1 MNNHNPQTFRLGE
14 QGVMTGN
21 GDGER
26 WPHFGL
32 MGGTAGQPQEMWIT
46 RKGKK
51 IRLRTIDIL
60 DNLEAGD
67 IISTVCGGGG
77 GVGDPLN
84 RPMEKVGMDV
94 LNEYISFKKAKD
106 VYGVIIDSETF
117 EVDQEAT
124 ARQREKLRKAKKS

>member
-1 MNNHNPQTFRLGE
+1 
-14 QGVMTGN
+14 MTGN

-84 RPMEKVGMDV
+84 RPIEKVRMDV
-94 LNEYISFKKAKD
+94 LNEFISFKKAKD

-124 ARQREKLRKAKKS
+124 ARQREKRRKAKKS